1 MYSGD
6 ASAICG
12 PVHHFRLAKD
22 LGTLGS
28 LNIEKEA
35 SAKDSIECYSFYYP
49 RDAMLARVLAMT
61 RCLSVCLCM
70 CLPQVSVLSKQL
82 NESRWFLAWELLI
95 PHILH
100 CIKKN
105 SGIFKNRDTPL
116 WNFVPNSELGKFCS
130 AYRSSKRVINSS
142 RER

>member
-61 RCLSVCLCM
+61 RCLSVCLSVY
-70 CLPQVSVLSKQL
+70 VSATSQCFI
-82 NESRWFLAWELLI
+82 ETAE
-95 PHILH
+95 
-100 CIKKN
+100 
-105 SGIFKNRDTPL
+105 
-116 WNFVPNSELGKFCS
+116 
-130 AYRSSKRVINSS
+130 
-142 RER
+142 